1 MEMSL
6 ACVQQLIASA
16 IEQASN
22 EFKRPICVALCDS
35 AGFLLS
41 FTRMPGATLRSIP
54 IAQAKAYTA
63 AYMGISTEAFAERLL
78 RESVPAS
85 FFSDARLTGL
95 PGGAVLKNSSGV
107 VIGAAGVSGLTPQ
120 QDQSI
125 ANSLAELCQKGS
137 AQQLTGRP

>member
-6 ACVQQLIASA
+6 EMVQTLIAKA

-22 EFKRPICVALCDS
+22 EFERPISVALCDS
-35 AGFLLS
+35 SGFLLS

-63 AYMGISTEAFAERLL
+63 AYMGISTEAFAERLQC
-78 RESVPAS
+78 ENVPAS

-95 PGGAVLKNSSGV
+95 PGGVVLKNAAGV
-107 VIGAAGVSGLTPQ
+107 IIGAAGVSGLTPQ

-125 ANSLAELCQKGS
+125 VNRLAELSQEE
-137 AQQLTGRP
+137 